1 MRSYSHLE
9 NYKTFAALKTTSLS
23 ILALFAILFLFSNC
37 KKDKIFTDPSAKLEF
52 SEDTILFD
60 TVFTTIGST
69 TAWFKIYNRHD
80 QILKVSSIDLEGG
93 TQSPFR
99 INVDGVS
106 GLSFEDIEIPA
117 NDSLFIFVDV
127 TLDASGTNN
136 PLIIEDHL
144 IFFTNGNE
152 QIVDLVVW
160 GQDAHFYHADT
171 YIQGFPPFSI
181 IDCNDEWFNDKPYVI
196 YGYAVVDSACSLT
209 IHSGVNVYFHANSGL
224 WVYRGGHLTVLGEL
238 DDRVYFQGDR
248 LEPFYDD
255 IPGQW
260 DRIWIN
266 EGPND
271 NVFNWAVIRNSLVG
285 IQAET
290 FPLDPNAP
298 TTTNKLI
305 LNNTI
310 IENASALG
318 LLTRNYK
325 IDANNLLVANCG
337 QYCVA
342 LSGGGEYNFHHTTIA
357 NYWSYGTRQT
367 PAFVMTNS
375 YQDINGDVQVRD
387 ITTSRFWNNVIY
399 GSNQNEFLIEIDQA
413 ASAIYSFDHNVL
425 RTNESTSGPEF
436 DGTST
441 WVNQS
446 PGFVSSYN
454 ADFHL
459 TSSAFARDKGVPSN
473 SEATLDLDGVWRND
487 DGMGF
492 DLGAYEY
499 AD

>member
-1 MRSYSHLE
+1 M
-9 NYKTFAALKTTSLS
+9 TFAALKTSHYT
-23 ILALFAILFLFSNC
+23 ILALIVSALLFSTC
-37 KKDKIFTDPSAKLEF
+37 KKEQILSDSSAKLEF

-60 TVFTTIGST
+60 TIFTTVGST

-80 QILKVSSIDLEGG
+80 QPLIISSIDLEGG

-99 INVDGVS
+99 INVDGSS
-106 GLSFEDIEIPA
+106 GITFQEIEIPA
-117 NDSLFIFVDV
+117 KDSLFIFVDV

-152 QIVDLVVW
+152 QVVDLVVW
-160 GQDAHFYHADT
+160 GQDAHFYYADT
-171 YIQGFPPFSI
+171 YISGFPPFSI

-209 IHSGVNVYFHANSGL
+209 IHEGVKVYFHASSGL
-224 WVYRGGHLTVLGEL
+224 WVYRGGQLTVEGTEE
-238 DDRVYFQGDR
+238 DRVYFQGDR
-248 LEPFYDD
+248 LEPFYDNV
-255 IPGQW
+255 PGQW

-271 NVFNWAVIRNSLVG
+271 NTFNWAVIRNNLVG

-290 FPLDPNAP
+290 FPLDPSTP

-318 LLTRNYK
+318 VLTRNYK
-325 IDANNLLVANCG
+325 VNANNLLVANCG

-342 LSGGGEYNFHHTTIA
+342 LTGGGEYNFHHTTIA
-357 NYWSYGTRQT
+357 NYWSFGTRQT
-367 PAFVMTNS
+367 PAFAMTNS

-387 ITTSRFWNNVIY
+387 ITTSRFWNNIIY
-399 GSNQNEFLIEIDQA
+399 GSNQNEFLIELDQA
-413 ASAIYSFDHNVL
+413 ATADYYFEYNVL
-425 RTNESTSGPEF
+425 RTDQSTNGSEF
-436 DGTST
+436 DGPTT
-441 WVNQS
+441 YVNQS
-446 PGFVSSYN
+446 PGFISSFN
-454 ADFHL
+454 ADFRL
-459 TSSAFARDKGVPSN
+459 TESAFARDKGTSSSSDAIN
-473 SEATLDLDGVWRND
+473 DLNNVLRNGDGL
-487 DGMGF
+487 GF

-499 AD
+499 EDQ